1 MKDTFLIEKK
11 LNILSALYENTD
23 SIEEKRN
30 TKIYYNML
38 LQDLLKSDSV
48 NKKYYSTK
56 ITMEDEPLKIKKIK
70 RLYNANLCKK
80 ITEKVIKS
88 FLYENDIELS
98 EQEEKLERMFGP
110 NLNDADYLIEARKII
125 EKDSMIM
132 NITETLID
140 KLYKVKDKE
149 IFKKVKEKNE
159 NVKVIIATNHLSFV
173 KNFIG
178 KSFNVS
184 YLDDLIIS
192 AEIHKIKP
200 NSDFYEYILN
210 KYSIDSKELLFL
222 DDNIDNINA
231 ARMLGINTIKVEKT
245 TDLIKEIIKLID

>member
-88 FLYENDIELS
+88 FLYENDIELR
-98 EQEEKLERMFGP
+98 EDNILE
-110 NLNDADYLIEARKII
+110 
-125 EKDSMIM
+125 
-132 NITETLID
+132 
-140 KLYKVKDKE
+140 V
-149 IFKKVKEKNE
+149 
-159 NVKVIIATNHLSFV
+159 
-173 KNFIG
+173 
-178 KSFNVS
+178 
-184 YLDDLIIS
+184 
-192 AEIHKIKP
+192 
-200 NSDFYEYILN
+200 LN
-210 KYSIDSKELLFL
+210 KYYFKIKNMLVNRNYSGNFDKTYVKDRLTSILLETKIVKKFDKKFDKVEYV
-222 DDNIDNINA
+222 DDIIDN
-231 ARMLGINTIKVEKT
+231 
-245 TDLIKEIIKLID
+245 DDIIKKGLGKC